1 MSKIIATRSTPRCDA
16 CNRNP
21 RASHGCKR
29 PSRWRGPFLFLVQQ
43 PLRLGGLIL
52 LLLLP
57 RRVPRVQA
65 LAPGLAFRFTDLTI
79 DITDVPLELANAPA
93 DRSSDFRHSLG
104 AKDDQNDHQND
115 EQLHRSEITQH
126 KSS

>member
-1 MSKIIATRSTPRCDA
+1 MQEALA
-16 CNRNP
+16 VA
-21 RASHGCKR
+21 RA
-29 PSRWRGPFLFLVQQ
+29 FAFFLVQQ

-52 LLLLP
+52 LLP

-65 LAPGLAFRFTDLTI
+65 LASGLAFRFTNLTI
-79 DITDVPLELANAPA
+79 DITDVPLELTNAPA
-93 DRSSDFRHSLG
+93 DRSSDFRHALG
-104 AKDDQNDHQND
+104 AKDDQHDHQND

>member
-1 MSKIIATRSTPRCDA
+1 MSKIIATRSTPRCGA

-21 RASHGCKR
+21 RVSHGCRR
-29 PSRWRGPFLFLVQQ
+29 PSRWRGPFSFLVQQ
-43 PLRLGGLIL
+43 PLRLGGLVL
-52 LLLLP
+52 LLS
-57 RRVPRVQA
+57 RRVPSVQA
-65 LAPGLAFRFTDLTI
+65 LAPGLAFRFTNLAI
-79 DITDVPLELANAPA
+79 DITDAPLELANALA
-93 DRSSDFRHSLG
+93 DRRSDFRHSLG